1 MNNDFNLSEKQFADL
16 KNGMKEISDSKLR
29 QDAEKTLQK
38 EIIDALHE
46 KTGIEKKLI
55 RKIASVF
62 YKGNSKEVADESES
76 VTFFVDALTK

>member
-1 MNNDFNLSEKQFADL
+1 MNNDFNLTSQQLADL
-16 KNGMKEISDSKLR
+16 KNGVKEMSDSKLR

-38 EIIDALHE
+38 EIVEALHE

-55 RKIASVF
+55 RKIALVF
-62 YKGNSKEVADESES
+62 HKGNSKEVADENES

>member
-1 MNNDFNLSEKQFADL
+1 MNNDFNLTSQQLADL
-16 KNGMKEISDSKLR
+16 KNGVKEISDSKLR

-38 EIIDALHE
+38 EIVEALHE

-55 RKIASVF
+55 RKIALVF
-62 YKGNSKEVADESES
+62 YRGNSKEVADESES

>member
-1 MNNDFNLSEKQFADL
+1 MNNDFNLTSQQLADL
-16 KNGMKEISDSKLR
+16 KNGVKEMSDSKLR

-38 EIIDALHE
+38 EIVEALHE

-76 VTFFVDALTK
+76 VTFFVDVLTK

>member
-1 MNNDFNLSEKQFADL
+1 MNNDFSLTSQQLADL
-16 KNGMKEISDSKLR
+16 KNGVKEMSDSKLR

-38 EIIDALHE
+38 EIVEALHE

-55 RKIASVF
+55 RKIALVF
-62 YKGNSKEVADESES
+62 HKGNSKEVANESES